1 MAGSLFQGT
10 FLFPNITDLEMGSR
24 PFKSAVFRIAHVY
37 IFPGTK
43 QNYRN
48 YKYLVSV
55 VRTFNYK
62 SPIFL

>member
-1 MAGSLFQGT
+1 
-10 FLFPNITDLEMGSR
+10 LFPNITDLEMGSR